1 MVVGRLGYQ
10 LVTYFWPPGFLEK
23 PGIFDFFFKQCK
35 SRKKQSYWQID
46 KIEHNVFN
54 TYRSQINSFWAK
66 HTKISKD
73 FACSMLILSIF
84 SRALFQRNYAE
95 YGAQLLLGD
104 NNIKK
109 ASWPQ
114 KNGFEKHFL
123 LLKILKFF
131 GNPVTNFW

>member
-1 MVVGRLGYQ
+1 
-10 LVTYFWPPGFLEK
+10 
-23 PGIFDFFFKQCK
+23 
-35 SRKKQSYWQID
+35 
-46 KIEHNVFN
+46 
-54 TYRSQINSFWAK
+54 
-66 HTKISKD
+66 
-73 FACSMLILSIF
+73 MLILSIF